1 MICIYMITNKINNKK
16 YIGQTLN
23 FKKRKKDHICN
34 AKDNK
39 INTHLY
45 LAMRKYG
52 IENFKFDILEE
63 VKKEE
68 LNDKEIYYIK
78 KYDTFNT
85 GYNMTNGG
93 ENVTLNNHEVRK
105 KISNTVKKQW
115 EDGLYNYR
123 KTNIKKAIT
132 VAHKNASKRAKKM
145 WENEELKKQISKKI
159 SKKLSKPI
167 IAYNKNEEL
176 MFESYQK
183 AIDYFAKKNI
193 RLHKAQITRAKKQN
207 KILFNYYWKGLE
219 TISRESRNE

>member
-1 MICIYMITNKINNKK
+1 MVCIYMITNKINNKK

-34 AKDNK
+34 ARDNK

-93 ENVTLNNHEVRK
+93 ENVTLNNPEVRK
-105 KISNTVKKQW
+105 KISMANKGKQATKPVNQYDK
-115 EDGLYNYR
+115 EKNFIRSFNSLSEAS
-123 KTNIKKAIT
+123 AIT
-132 VAHKNASKRAKKM
+132 NTSVSDICTCCKG
-145 WENEELKKQISKKI
+145 
-159 SKKLSKPI
+159 
-167 IAYNKNEEL
+167 
-176 MFESYQK
+176 
-183 AIDYFAKKNI
+183 
-193 RLHKAQITRAKKQN
+193 RLHTANGYIWEYK
-207 KILFNYYWKGLE
+207 
-219 TISRESRNE
+219 ESECEGDINECSK